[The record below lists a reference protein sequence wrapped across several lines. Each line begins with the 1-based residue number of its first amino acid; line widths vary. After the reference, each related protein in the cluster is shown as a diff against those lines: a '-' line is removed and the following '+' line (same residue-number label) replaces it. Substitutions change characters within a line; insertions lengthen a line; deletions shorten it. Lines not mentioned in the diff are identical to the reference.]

1 MKGRHILLCFSPPNI
16 FSTSPT
22 HSVPAFEIAASILP
36 AFIFIAFWLFLF
48 FWIVSPPAV
57 SHRKSISN
65 MFFFFP
71 FFPTF
76 VWGSAHIPSE
86 FSAVRMGWDCCW
98 VRLDLSEENASSE
111 QSGHAGPPR
120 PSLSTTQQ
128 HTCAFG
134 FFGSFGV
141 VLLHIYIYLSIRY
154 TTLSRCVPT
163 IHSLFYSVY
172 RLYTKL

>member
-1 MKGRHILLCFSPPNI
+1 MLSQKKTHAHKNVKEKRQLRWRADTFCCVSPPPNI

-86 FSAVRMGWDCCW
+86 FSAVHMGWDCCW

-111 QSGHAGPPR
+111 QSGHAGPSIHNPAAYLR
-120 PSLSTTQQ
+120 
-128 HTCAFG
+128 
-134 FFGSFGV
+134 V
-141 VLLHIYIYLSIRY
+141 WVLWLFWGCFAAYIYLSIRY
-154 TTLSRCVPT
+154 
-163 IHSLFYSVY
+163 
-172 RLYTKL
+172 YTE